1 MDPLVDTDW
10 LAAHLG
16 DSDLVVLDC
25 TVRFEPTDDGGMRA
39 ASGRD
44 GFEAGHIPGSRFA
57 DLTAELSD
65 PASELSFAL
74 PTPEAFCAA
83 MVRLGVGDGVRVV
96 LYDASFSAWA
106 ARVWWML
113 RWVGFDRAALLDG
126 GLRAWTAEGRDVS
139 TTLTQPAAAV
149 LTPRVRP
156 ELIADRDE
164 MHGAIGDAGIVLVD
178 TLPPG
183 QYSGETPMYSRP
195 GHIPGAINVPA
206 LSLIDDDGRYL
217 PLDSLAAMHPIDP
230 SRRVITYCGGG
241 IAASSTAFTLARLG
255 HTDIAVYIAS
265 LQEWTADPGNPLVTG
280 V

>member
-1 MDPLVDTDW
+1 M
-10 LAAHLG
+10 G
-16 DSDLVVLDC
+16 
-25 TVRFEPTDDGGMRA
+25 
-39 ASGRD
+39 
-44 GFEAGHIPGSRFA
+44 
-57 DLTAELSD
+57 
-65 PASELSFAL
+65 
-74 PTPEAFCAA
+74 
-83 MVRLGVGDGVRVV
+83 RLGVGDNVRVV

-183 QYSGETPMYSRP
+183 QYSGETPMSRP
-195 GHIPGAINVPA
+195 GHIPG
-206 LSLIDDDGRYL
+206 
-217 PLDSLAAMHPIDP
+217 
-230 SRRVITYCGGG
+230 RR
-241 IAASSTAFTLARLG
+241 STCPR
-255 HTDIAVYIAS
+255 
-265 LQEWTADPGNPLVTG
+265 
-280 V
+280 